1 MCLFRLLN
9 SIDMKQTSADG
20 LMFIITLI
28 WGFTFIFTKLGISHT
43 NESFFVLLRF
53 GIALLLL
60 LIVFNKRLFN
70 IKKETIN
77 QGLILGFFYA
87 GGFILQTYG
96 LKQTTVPKSAFI
108 TGLAVP
114 LVPFVYWFLVRKRV
128 ELFSKIGVFVASVGL
143 WFFANPDINNLNIG
157 DVLTLF
163 STVFWA
169 FYITYMDIFTKD
181 KVGTDYTAQL
191 VFMQFLSLVAL
202 SLISFLIFDLDSF
215 FIDFHPNLI
224 YAVLYNGIIAS
235 FLLTFIHTAYQ
246 KFTTPIKAALIFSLE
261 PVVASVASIFIFASV
276 FTTTEIIGAIIMFS
290 GVLTSEIGPFIFKN
304 FTTKTRSE
312 NA

>member
-1 MCLFRLLN
+1 
-9 SIDMKQTSADG
+9 MKQTSADG
-20 LMFIITLI
+20 LMFVITLV
-28 WGFTFIFTKLGISHT
+28 WGFTFIFTKIGISHT

-60 LIVFNKRLFN
+60 IAVFNKRLFSIN
-70 IKKETIN
+70 KTTIN
-77 QGLILGFFYA
+77 QGLVLGFFYA

-96 LKQTTVPKSAFI
+96 LKLTTVPKSAFI

-128 ELFSKIGVFVASVGL
+128 EIFSKIGVLVASIGL
-143 WFFANPDINNLNIG
+143 WLFTNPDIYNLNIG
-157 DVLTLF
+157 DILTLF
-163 STVFWA
+163 STLFWA

-181 KVGTDYTAQL
+181 RSGTDYTAQL

-202 SLISFLIFDLDSF
+202 SSISFLVFDLSSF
-215 FIDFHPNLI
+215 HFELHSNLI
-224 YAVLYNGIIAS
+224 YSVLYNGIIAS
-235 FLLTFIHTAYQ
+235 FVLTFIHTAYQ
-246 KFTTPIKAALIFSLE
+246 RFTTPIKAALIFSLE
-261 PVVASVASIFIFASV
+261 PVVASVASIFIFNSV
-276 FTTTEIIGAIIMFS
+276 FTLREIIGAIVMFG

-304 FTTKTRSE
+304 LTTKARSE

>member
-1 MCLFRLLN
+1 MLFRPL
-9 SIDMKQTSADG
+9 IFMKQASADG
-20 LMFIITLI
+20 LMFVITLV
-28 WGFTFIFTKLGISHT
+28 WGFTFIFTKIGISYT

-60 LIVFNKRLFN
+60 LLVFNKRLFSIN
-70 IKKETIN
+70 KQTIN
-77 QGLILGFFYA
+77 QGLVLGFFYA

-96 LKQTTVPKSAFI
+96 LKLTTVPKSAFI

-114 LVPFVYWFLVRKRV
+114 LVPFVYWFLVRKKV
-128 ELFSKIGVFVASVGL
+128 EVFSKIGVFIASVGL
-143 WFFANPDINNLNIG
+143 WFFTNPDINNLNVG

-163 STVFWA
+163 STIFWA

-181 KVGTDYTAQL
+181 KIGTDYTAQL

-202 SLISFLIFDLDSF
+202 SSISFLIFDFNSF
-215 FIDFHPNLI
+215 HFDLHPNLI

-235 FLLTFIHTAYQ
+235 FVLTFIHTAYQ
-246 KFTTPIKAALIFSLE
+246 RFTTPIKAALIFSLE
-261 PVVASVASIFIFASV
+261 PVVASVASIFIFNSV
-276 FTTTEIIGAIIMFS
+276 FTLREIIGAIIMFG
-290 GVLTSEIGPFIFKN
+290 GVLTSEIGPFIFRTN
-304 FTTKTRSE
+304 STKTRSE